1 MVVWTEK
8 GTGKVSA
15 GWLPLVV
22 AFLVGVVATAALHS
36 YVLNPGETQ
45 AKPPPGKPVKK
56 PARTATRPPTGRQP

>member
-36 YVLNPGETQ
+36 YVLSPGEGQ
-45 AKPPPGKPVKK
+45 AKPAAGKPAKK
-56 PARTATRPPTGRQP
+56 PSRPAIRPAAGHHP